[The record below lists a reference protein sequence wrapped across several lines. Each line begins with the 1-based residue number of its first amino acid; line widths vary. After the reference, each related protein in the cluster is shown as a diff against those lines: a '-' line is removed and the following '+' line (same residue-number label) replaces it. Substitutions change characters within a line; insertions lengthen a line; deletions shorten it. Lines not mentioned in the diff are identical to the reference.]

1 MRKRE
6 GIEPRH
12 GYTTVDADVVMF
24 TEGHIKGAQQ
34 AMAPAN
40 PPGSKTVARH
50 QGSVGNSGDPLG
62 SSRDGSRVAQPAHRE
77 ETRYPR
83 GSRMPPYERRGGVTP
98 TEQREAQKGA
108 RSRATPATRRGG
120 TTATTGIERIATR
133 ARQAP
138 QTRYTALMHYF
149 TIDNL
154 RACFEAL
161 DGSKAP
167 GVDGVTKA
175 MYGQH
180 LEANLQALH
189 AKLHRMSYR
198 PQPVR
203 RVEIPKDDGST
214 RPLGISCTEDKIV
227 QELARRILDAI
238 YEPTFIETSYGF
250 RPGRSC
256 HDALRQLNQEMM
268 TQPVQWIADLDLAR
282 FFDTMPHTQILAI
295 LAERIADQ
303 TFLRLIARML
313 KAGIQTPGGVVYDEL
328 GSPQGSIVSPVI
340 ANAFLDHVLDQ
351 WFVTTVTQH
360 CRGYCALLRYADD
373 ALVLFECEDD
383 AHRFMRVLPLRLG
396 KFGLCLNAHK
406 TCLLGGGKYHAR
418 QALWHRQRLPSFDFV
433 GFTHY
438 WGRTRT
444 GKVRL
449 KRKTS
454 KKRLRRA
461 LVEINRW
468 LRQARNVQPL
478 PDLWQAVARKM
489 RGHFNYFGVTD
500 NSRALSRFEHAVHR
514 LLFKGLNRRSQRR
527 SFTWESF
534 RRYCRKH
541 PLPRPGRLVRLT
553 PVGSMPV

>member
-1 MRKRE
+1 M
-6 GIEPRH
+6 H
-12 GYTTVDADVVMF
+12 HVTVD
-24 TEGHIKGAQQ
+24 
-34 AMAPAN
+34 
-40 PPGSKTVARH
+40 S
-50 QGSVGNSGDPLG
+50 
-62 SSRDGSRVAQPAHRE
+62 
-77 ETRYPR
+77 
-83 GSRMPPYERRGGVTP
+83 
-98 TEQREAQKGA
+98 
-108 RSRATPATRRGG
+108 
-120 TTATTGIERIATR
+120 
-133 ARQAP
+133 
-138 QTRYTALMHYF
+138 
-149 TIDNL
+149 L

-180 LEANLQALH
+180 LEANLQAMH

-203 RVEIPKDDGST
+203 RVEIPKDDGSM

-227 QELARRILDAI
+227 QELTRRILEAI

-256 HDALRQLNQEMM
+256 HDALRQLNQELM

-282 FFDTMPHTQILAI
+282 FFDTMPHRPILAV
-295 LAERIADQ
+295 LAERIADRK
-303 TFLRLIARML
+303 FLRLIARML
-313 KAGIQTPGGVVYDEL
+313 KAGVQTPGGVVYDEL

-340 ANAFLDHVLDQ
+340 ANVCLDHVLDQ

-383 AHRFMRVLPLRLG
+383 AQRFMRVLPLRLG
-396 KFGLCLNAHK
+396 KFGLRLNAHK

-418 QALWHRQRLPSFDFV
+418 QALWPGKRPPTFDFL

-449 KRKTS
+449 KRTTS

-461 LVEINRW
+461 LVESNRW
-468 LRQARNVQPL
+468 LRQERNVQPL

-500 NSRALSRFEHAVHR
+500 NSRALTRFAHAVHR

-534 RRYCRKH
+534 RRYGRKH

>member
-24 TEGHIKGAQQ
+24 TEGNIKGAQP
-34 AMAPAN
+34 AMAPAS

-62 SSRDGSRVAQPAHRE
+62 SSTDGSRVAQPACRE

-83 GSRMPPYERRGGVTP
+83 GSRMPPYEQRRGVTP
-98 TEQREAQKGA
+98 TEQREAQQGA
-108 RSRATPATRRGG
+108 RSQATPATRRGG
-120 TTATTGIERIATR
+120 PTATTGIERIATR

-138 QTRYTALMHYF
+138 QTRYTALMHHF
-149 TIDNL
+149 TVDDL
-154 RACFEAL
+154 RACFAAL

-189 AKLHRMSYR
+189 TKLHHMSYR

-203 RVEIPKDDGST
+203 RVEIPKDDGSM
-214 RPLGISCTEDKIV
+214 RPLGMSCTEDKIV
-227 QELARRILDAI
+227 QERTRRILEAI

-256 HDALRQLNQEMM
+256 HDALRQLNQELM
-268 TQPVQWIADLDLAR
+268 TQPVQWVADLDLAQ

-295 LAERIADQ
+295 LAERIADR

-313 KAGIQTPGGVVYDEL
+313 KAGIQTPGGVVHDEL

-351 WFVTTVTQH
+351 WFTRIVTHH
-360 CRGYCALLRYADD
+360 CRGYCTIIRYADD
-373 ALVLFECEDD
+373 ALALFEREDD
-383 AHRFMRVLPLRLG
+383 AHRFLRVLPLPLG
-396 KFGLCLNAHK
+396 KFGLRLNPSK
-406 TCLLGGGKYHAR
+406 TRLVAFGKRHAWRAFSAR
-418 QALWHRQRLPSFDFV
+418 QRTETLDYL

-438 WGRTRT
+438 WGRSRT

-461 LVEINRW
+461 LKAVKEW
-468 LRQARNVQPL
+468 LRKARDLCKL
-478 PDLWQAVARKM
+478 PDLWQTLARKM
-489 RGHFNYFGVTD
+489 RGHFNYFGVSD
-500 NSRALSRFEHAVHR
+500 NSRALAQFREAVR
-514 LLFKGLNRRSQRR
+514 QLAFKWLNRRSQRR
-527 SFTWESF
+527 SFTWESLA
-534 RRYCRKH
+534 RYEARH
-541 PLPRPGRLVRLT
+541 PLPRPGRVVRLYPAGQRT
-553 PVGSMPV
+553 V

>member
-1 MRKRE
+1 
-6 GIEPRH
+6 
-12 GYTTVDADVVMF
+12 
-24 TEGHIKGAQQ
+24 
-34 AMAPAN
+34 
-40 PPGSKTVARH
+40 
-50 QGSVGNSGDPLG
+50 
-62 SSRDGSRVAQPAHRE
+62 
-77 ETRYPR
+77 
-83 GSRMPPYERRGGVTP
+83 MPPYERRGGVTP
-98 TEQREAQKGA
+98 TEQREAQRGA

-120 TTATTGIERIATR
+120 PTATTGLERIATR

-138 QTRYTALMHYF
+138 QTRYTALMHHC
-149 TIDNL
+149 TVDNL
-154 RACFEAL
+154 RACFAAL

-189 AKLHRMSYR
+189 DKLHRMSYR

-203 RVEIPKDDGST
+203 RVEIPKDDGSM

-227 QELARRILDAI
+227 QELTRRILEAI

-360 CRGYCALLRYADD
+360 CRGYCALLRYAD
-373 ALVLFECEDD
+373 
-383 AHRFMRVLPLRLG
+383 G
-396 KFGLCLNAHK
+396 
-406 TCLLGGGKYHAR
+406 
-418 QALWHRQRLPSFDFV
+418 
-433 GFTHY
+433 
-438 WGRTRT
+438 
-444 GKVRL
+444 
-449 KRKTS
+449 
-454 KKRLRRA
+454 
-461 LVEINRW
+461 
-468 LRQARNVQPL
+468 
-478 PDLWQAVARKM
+478 
-489 RGHFNYFGVTD
+489 
-500 NSRALSRFEHAVHR
+500 
-514 LLFKGLNRRSQRR
+514 
-527 SFTWESF
+527 
-534 RRYCRKH
+534 
-541 PLPRPGRLVRLT
+541 
-553 PVGSMPV
+553 MPVQA